1 MGCAAFDTAM
11 GRCALEWSDRGLTRV
26 WLPPAPAGLP
36 VGDEPPPEVADT
48 VDRICRLLAGEEV
61 DFADVRLDLD
71 GVPEFD
77 RKVYAVARGLPRGVT
92 ATYGELARQ
101 VGAPGAA
108 QAVGQAMGH
117 NRFPLVVPCH
127 RVVAAG
133 GGNGGFSAPGG
144 VDTKLRLLALESVT
158 LF

>member
-1 MGCAAFDTAM
+1 MGFAAFDTAL
-11 GRCALEWSDRGLTRV
+11 GRCAVEWSERGLTRV
-26 WLPPAPAGLP
+26 WLPDAPAGR
-36 VGDEPPPEVADT
+36 GEDAPPATVASAIDKL
-48 VDRICRLLAGEEV
+48 RALLAGDDV
-61 DFADVRLDLD
+61 DLTDVELDLD

-77 RKVYAVARGLPRGVT
+77 RRVYAVARALPRGVT
-92 ATYGELARQ
+92 ATYGEIASRA
-101 VGAPGAA
+101 GAPGAA
-108 QAVGQAMGH
+108 QAVGQVMGH

>member
-1 MGCAAFDTAM
+1 
-11 GRCALEWSDRGLTRV
+11 V
-26 WLPPAPAGLP
+26 
-36 VGDEPPPEVADT
+36 
-48 VDRICRLLAGEEV
+48 
-61 DFADVRLDLD
+61 
-71 GVPEFD
+71 
-77 RKVYAVARGLPRGVT
+77 
-92 ATYGELARQ
+92 
-101 VGAPGAA
+101 
-108 QAVGQAMGH
+108 MGH

>member
-1 MGCAAFDTAM
+1 MGFAAFDTAM
-11 GRCALEWSDRGLTRV
+11 GRCAVEWSERGLTRV
-26 WLPPAPAGLP
+26 WLPPAASGEAG
-36 VGDEPPPEVADT
+36 DTPPDAVAGAIGLI
-48 VDRICRLLAGEEV
+48 RALLAGDDV
-61 DFADVRLDLD
+61 DLSGVDLDLD
-71 GVPEFD
+71 GVPDFD
-77 RKVYAVARGLPRGVT
+77 QRVYAVARELPRGVT
-92 ATYGELARQ
+92 ATYGELAHR

-108 QAVGQAMGH
+108 QAIGQVMGH

-144 VDTKLRLLALESVT
+144 VDTKLRLLALEGVT

>member
-1 MGCAAFDTAM
+1 MGFASFDTAM
-11 GRCALEWSDRGLTRV
+11 GPAALEWSDRGLTRV
-26 WLPPAPAGLP
+26 WIPPAPTGRSADPLP
-36 VGDEPPPEVADT
+36 ASVRDVIE
-48 VDRICRLLAGEEV
+48 RLRLLLRGEEV
-61 DFADVRLDLD
+61 DFCGVELDLD
-71 GVPEFD
+71 GVPAFD
-77 RKVYAVARGLPRGVT
+77 QRVYAAARALPRGVT
-92 ATYGELARQ
+92 ATYGELARR

-108 QAVGQAMGH
+108 QAVGQVMGH